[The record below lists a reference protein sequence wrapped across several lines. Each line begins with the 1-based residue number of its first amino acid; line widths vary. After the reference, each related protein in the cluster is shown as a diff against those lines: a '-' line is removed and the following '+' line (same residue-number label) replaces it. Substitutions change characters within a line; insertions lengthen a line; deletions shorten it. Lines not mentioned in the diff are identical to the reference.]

1 MLRDTYIQR
10 KKLTELCPDKTAATL
25 SKNLAELLGLRYD
38 SDTNKIYF
46 FNDGKDGLNLNKI
59 KRTIL

>member
-46 FNDGKDGLNLNKI
+46 LYHI
-59 KRTIL
+59 KHLFCLQ